1 MCTPF
6 YQVDISFIN
15 NPYNTLITGV
25 YPTSGITAS
34 LQIFYDYFAHTVT
47 NRQPSKGYE
56 RRILPSSSTKIINP
70 YRSSKYFSRNLS
82 FIINFFQNDSNTG
95 TKENT

>member
-56 RRILPSSSTKIINP
+56 RRILLSSSTNICILHEV
-70 YRSSKYFSRNLS
+70 SKYL
-82 FIINFFQNDSNTG
+82 
-95 TKENT
+95 E

>member
-15 NPYNTLITGV
+15 NPYNTGV
-25 YPTSGITAS
+25 YPTFGITAS
-34 LQIFYDYFAHTVT
+34 LQIFYDFFAHTVT

-56 RRILPSSSTKIINP
+56 RRILPSSGTNIVRYYNIS
-70 YRSSKYFSRNLS
+70 
-82 FIINFFQNDSNTG
+82 NFLG
-95 TKENT
+95 

>member
-56 RRILPSSSTKIINP
+56 RRILPSSSTKIP
-70 YRSSKYFSRNLS
+70 YNYGCTKFLLKNLS
-82 FIINFFQNDSNTG
+82 FIINFFS
-95 TKENT
+95 K

>member
-15 NPYNTLITGV
+15 NPYNTGV
-25 YPTSGITAS
+25 YPTFGITAS
-34 LQIFYDYFAHTVT
+34 LQIFYDFFAHTVT

-56 RRILPSSSTKIINP
+56 RRILLSSSTNIIH
-70 YRSSKYFSRNLS
+70 
-82 FIINFFQNDSNTG
+82 
-95 TKENT
+95 